1 MAGRMTAWMALV
13 KSLRDLNPD
22 PQAGREW
29 GEGRDWCWHGLL
41 KPQSPAQWYT
51 SSSKAIPFPTSS
63 NPSNFFKQFHF
74 LLTKHSNICSYVGH
88 SYSNSNIFH
97 PPPCLDC
104 SYLWKYSTA
113 FVFLF
118 RFLAHSFLQIYQ
130 RDKWPLAVK
139 LRRKPSCCCCV
150 RKLALI
156 IQQVL
161 LLVLSKWVPF

>member
-1 MAGRMTAWMALV
+1 MAGRMTAWMTLV

-41 KPQSPAQWYT
+41 KPQSPAQCYT
-51 SSSKAIPFPTSS
+51 SSSKAIPFSTSF

-74 LLTKHSNICSYVGH
+74 LLTKHSNIYSYVGH

-97 PPPCLDC
+97 PPPCLGC

-130 RDKWPLAVK
+130 RQMTLSSKIAK
-139 LRRKPSCCCCV
+139 ET
-150 RKLALI
+150 I
-156 IQQVL
+156 L
-161 LLVLSKWVPF
+161 LLLCQEVSIDHSAGASLGSE